1 MPSRRSFLVAQPI
14 RHYACQV
21 EQESD
26 LVTGEAVVL
35 DVRAAKLAS
44 RGLAMILDV
53 ALQFVVLFFAF
64 IILAQ
69 VAAFGDSALA
79 LTLLLVSVV
88 LIMVGYPVIFETL
101 SRGRTLGKMALGLR
115 VVRTDG
121 GPIRFRHA
129 LVRGL
134 AGFFVDFWALGLL
147 GVVAVVSSLLSPNG
161 RRVGD
166 YLAGT
171 LVIRERMPAA
181 RVPYIAMPPQLAYW
195 ASQLDLSRLPNELA
209 LAVRQY
215 LGRTSELRPEAA
227 EALGYGLAQQ
237 VAAAIGAPVPPGVPM
252 WAYLSAVLAERRL
265 RDHAKLQPRQ
275 LPPPVQYAQPQPPVH
290 YAQPAA
296 RHGRPAGTGPR
307 EPLLPTQ
314 LTTDEPETQA
324 TSEELAAH
332 VLHWNIRFF
341 CAPCCHHEAA
351 CASVP
356 WSRGPPLWSPRS
368 WVCQASRYMA
378 SLTDPPRFTV
388 EPRNVPDRH

>member
-1 MPSRRSFLVAQPI
+1 M
-14 RHYACQV
+14 

-44 RGLAMILDV
+44 RGLAMMIDV
-53 ALQFVVLFFAF
+53 ALQLVTLVVAMLVLSQ
-64 IILAQ
+64 I
-69 VAAFGDSALA
+69 AAFGDEALA
-79 LTLLLVSVV
+79 LTLFLVTLV
-88 LIMVGYPVIFETL
+88 LVMVGYPVIFETL

-147 GVVAVVSSLLSPNG
+147 GVVAVITSLLSPNG

-181 RVPYIAMPPQLAYW
+181 RTPYVGMPPQLAYW
-195 ASQLDLSRLPNELA
+195 ASQLDLTRLPNDLA

-215 LGRTSELRPEAA
+215 LSRTSELRPEAA

-237 VAAAIGAPVPPGVPM
+237 VAGEIGAPVPPGVPS
-252 WAYLSAVLAERRL
+252 WAYLSAVLAERRRRDQEKL
-265 RDHAKLQPRQ
+265 RP
-275 LPPPVQYAQPQPPVH
+275 QYAQPVAPAVSPAVAQYAPPGQYAPQGEPVQSYGQSYPQSYPQAAAPAPVTPPQPETAP
-290 YAQPAA
+290 
-296 RHGRPAGTGPR
+296 
-307 EPLLPTQ
+307 
-314 LTTDEPETQA
+314 EPE
-324 TSEELAAH
+324 
-332 VLHWNIRFF
+332 NPF
-341 CAPCCHHEAA
+341 AP
-351 CASVP
+351 P
-356 WSRGPPLWSPRS
+356 G
-368 WVCQASRYMA
+368 
-378 SLTDPPRFTV
+378 
-388 EPRNVPDRH
+388 